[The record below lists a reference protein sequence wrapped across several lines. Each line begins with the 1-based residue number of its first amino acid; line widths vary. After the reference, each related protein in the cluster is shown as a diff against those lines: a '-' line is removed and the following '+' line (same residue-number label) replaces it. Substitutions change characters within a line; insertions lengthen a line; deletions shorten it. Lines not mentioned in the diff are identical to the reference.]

1 MRTYC
6 VYILASTQRTLYVGV
21 TRDLRRRVYEH
32 KRGLV
37 PGFTRRYNVN
47 RLVWFEAHR
56 DARAA
61 ITREKQLK
69 GWSRARKVALIE
81 CENAEWDDLSPA
93 IGLPVLCITDG

>member
-6 VYILASTQRTLYVGV
+6 VYILASTQRALYVGV

-32 KRGLV
+32 KAGWV

-47 RLVWFEAHR
+47 RLVWFEVHR

-93 IGLPVLCITDG
+93 IGLPGSVVHH